1 MEFRIFFYTKGKI
14 SDFFTFKDRI
24 PSLLNSG
31 IAYKF

>member
-1 MEFRIFFYTKGKI
+1 MEFRVFFYTKGKI
-14 SDFFTFKDRI
+14 SNFFTFKDGI